1 MIFHNIHSITIGRFM
16 NMEESD
22 NNRLILKMPIPLPK
36 KLLIKFR
43 SKLNIEFNKLINK
56 REVIQLYEDGVHKT
70 SLILRFEQII
80 PSLYNALFLHW
91 TTTGEMTEDE
101 ELLFAYKEI
110 CGRELKTFEDIEY
123 LKKKQKDLKEKY
135 DELYPEKKQTEKIS
149 MTRIVHLVEQNSPHP
164 IDRNCKLYE
173 LAGFIELS
181 KERKLKDGR
190 N

>member
-1 MIFHNIHSITIGRFM
+1 MIVHDIYSITIGRFM
-16 NMEESD
+16 DMEESD
-22 NNRLILKMPIPLPK
+22 NDRLMLKYPLPLPG
-36 KLLIKFR
+36 KLLKKYR
-43 SKLNIEFNKLINK
+43 SKLNVGFNKLINK
-56 REVIQLYEDGVHKT
+56 REVVQLYEDGVHKA
-70 SLILRFEQII
+70 SLILRFEQLI

-91 TTTGEMTEDE
+91 TTTGEMTKDK
-101 ELLFAYKEI
+101 ELLFAYREI
-110 CGRELKTFEDIEY
+110 CGKELKSFEDIEF
-123 LKKKQKDLKEKY
+123 LKKKQKDLREKY
-135 DELYPEKKQTEKIS
+135 EELYPEKKEVEKIS